1 MHLLQDDTLRGLL
14 HGIYVGVSGIL
25 LKPLSGSLSLLSE
38 LCMGASGRI
47 RTWGEEFH
55 RGPPSTRKRPPRQFS
70 ALTTD
75 MRGASA
81 VSSSEKLKSV
91 SCQPVCCHLGVSHEN
106 GSTKVEH
113 ITCERIGCASLQHL
127 PQVPREGIHL
137 HAGDSLQHRQ
147 TLERLRKGRYS
158 GNVIMDYLENKATKA
173 VYITQQHVIYV
184 SLDRHAVRW
193 ALSLRHLFSV
203 TTAGVATLA
212 ALSALRCQMKGA
224 GP

>member
-1 MHLLQDDTLRGLL
+1 MQDDTLRGLL

-47 RTWGEEFH
+47 RTWGEELH
-55 RGPPSTRKRPPRQFS
+55 RGPPSTRVRPPRQFS

-81 VSSSEKLKSV
+81 APSSEDVQTV
-91 SCQPVCCHLGVSHEN
+91 SCQPVHCHLGVPQDD

-113 ITCERIGCASLQHL
+113 TTQERIDCASLQQL
-127 PQVPREGIHL
+127 PQVPLKGGQM

-147 TLERLRKGRYS
+147 TLERLRKGRYI
-158 GNVIMDYLENKATKA
+158 GNAIMDYLENKATKA

-203 TTAGVATLA
+203 TTAGAATA
-212 ALSALRCQMKGA
+212 VALSASR
-224 GP
+224 

>member
-47 RTWGEEFH
+47 RTWGEESH

-81 VSSSEKLKSV
+81 APSSEDVQNPV
-91 SCQPVCCHLGVSHEN
+91 SLCAASLAHHKDMAPPRLDIVLGRLH
-106 GSTKVEH
+106 
-113 ITCERIGCASLQHL
+113 CASLLHL
-127 PQVPREGIHL
+127 WQVPLKGRHL

-158 GNVIMDYLENKATKA
+158 GNAIMDYLENKATKA

-203 TTAGVATLA
+203 TTAGAATA
-212 ALSALRCQMKGA
+212 ALLSAPR
-224 GP
+224 